1 MGCNICNT
9 PHTGK
14 QWDTELKL
22 GTKQPRDAALFFNM
36 TIDEVLEHLETH
48 VMPEISESSEL
59 ELMVNDPQYLLKK
72 AAKIVMRLDDWT
84 DFLTETEDLSPQSI
98 SQSAKLVK
106 ETRETLKF
114 IAELQGKFNKGDTYH
129 QQFVQIQGDYNQF
142 TNNVLASVCP
152 SCRKKLA
159 ALNDNKEL
167 INGIQKE

>member
-1 MGCNICNT
+1 
-9 PHTGK
+9 
-14 QWDTELKL
+14 
-22 GTKQPRDAALFFNM
+22 
-36 TIDEVLEHLETH
+36 
-48 VMPEISESSEL
+48 
-59 ELMVNDPQYLLKK
+59 MVNDPQYLLKK

-142 TNNVLASVCP
+142 TNNVLETVCP
-152 SCRKKLA
+152 SCQKKL
-159 ALNDNKEL
+159 LSTMKLLKE
-167 INGIQKE
+167 

>member
-9 PHTGK
+9 PHSGK

-48 VMPEISESSEL
+48 VMPESNEVSEF
-59 ELMVNDPQYLLKK
+59 ELMINDPQYILKE
-72 AAKIVMRLDDWT
+72 AAKIVIRLRDWI

-114 IAELQGKFNKGDTYH
+114 IAELQGKFNKGNTYQ
-129 QQFVQIQGDYNQF
+129 QQFIQIQGDYNQF
-142 TNNVLASVCP
+142 TQSVLEVVSKYPNCQ
-152 SCRKKLA
+152 
-159 ALNDNKEL
+159 KEL
-167 INGIQKE
+167 LSTMKLLKE